1 MGENDSCLCSSSL
14 TPDTLIS
21 NTDHH
26 SHDLP
31 RPTCVPGNIKEPIK
45 FPSIN
50 KGPQQSVLMQDA
62 EEDERDEDTGST
74 DTPHLTLSS
83 QDQIGPVHKQ
93 SGRHLAKQGGFSQEM
108 NTAAKKKH
116 CFKRKNRNSG
126 ATESFEDSHGLARK
140 FNSSLTLKSSEEK
153 RDDMVLMCRPTSPL
167 PAERSSPLSVYSL
180 ELYTQQTTTKNEL
193 IEEIKRLKGQRK
205 ELEQTRQELL
215 KKGREL
221 LALNRHR
228 RNQARDRWKRQYF
241 DTKKATTLLE
251 DTLKSVRLE
260 LHTFYSKMLQQIQA
274 RDGAK
279 RRTQAKKH
287 ASTKLKNELIIQIMT
302 ESSEIDNLRK
312 NVDDAKMKLAT
323 EIKLRKQAATELQAL
338 KAELMQK
345 RAQL

>member
-1 MGENDSCLCSSSL
+1 
-14 TPDTLIS
+14 
-21 NTDHH
+21 
-26 SHDLP
+26 
-31 RPTCVPGNIKEPIK
+31 
-45 FPSIN
+45 
-50 KGPQQSVLMQDA
+50 
-62 EEDERDEDTGST
+62 
-74 DTPHLTLSS
+74 
-83 QDQIGPVHKQ
+83 
-93 SGRHLAKQGGFSQEM
+93 RHLAKQGGFSQEM

-228 RNQARDRWKRQYF
+228 RNQGIKSSTIKHVHNKYALSRLCFFFSFPFLFASEARDRWKRQYF